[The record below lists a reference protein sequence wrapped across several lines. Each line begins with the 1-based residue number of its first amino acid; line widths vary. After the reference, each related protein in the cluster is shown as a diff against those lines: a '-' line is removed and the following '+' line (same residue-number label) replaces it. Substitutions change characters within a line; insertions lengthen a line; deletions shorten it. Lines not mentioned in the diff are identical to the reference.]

1 MSSQSRDLA
10 SRMADAA
17 VALIES
23 LDVPQ
28 RATMCRPFDDTE
40 ERLRFFYTPTDHGS
54 LPISAM
60 RAGQVVTVSSSTRAR
75 TIWPASPGAQTFTVQ
90 RPLFAS
96 KLASFVSFWP
106 S

>member
-75 TIWPASPGAQTFTVQ
+75 T
-90 RPLFAS
+90 
-96 KLASFVSFWP
+96 P
-106 S
+106 SSAARSLRAWRSSADACARS